1 MKVNVAKTSSG
12 SNPSEWPA
20 RFDALFE
27 AHHGEIYRYC
37 LRRLGATDAEDAAA
51 DVFAVA
57 WRRIDEMPSGEI
69 SRAWLFG
76 VAYRVIGNRYR
87 FRARQRNLSVRLQ
100 TVQSNETDPLQHDP
114 TNQIGQLYRAL
125 DKIPNTDRELL
136 KLAAWDGLTRSEIA
150 AMLSIT
156 DNAVDQRLHRARRR
170 LRNAYERLESSRSH
184 PTPTEA
190 ST

>member
-1 MKVNVAKTSSG
+1 MKVNVVKNPSG
-12 SNPSEWPA
+12 SNTSEWPA

-51 DVFAVA
+51 EVFAVA
-57 WRRIDEMPSGEI
+57 WRRINEMPPGET

-87 FRARQRNLSVRLQ
+87 FRRRQRNLSLRLQ
-100 TVQSNETDPLQHDP
+100 TVQPSETDPLQTDP
-114 TNQIGQLYRAL
+114 ADQIERLYTAL
-125 DKIPNTDRELL
+125 DKISPTDQELL

-150 AMLSIT
+150 AVLSIT

-170 LRNAYERLESSRSH
+170 LRNAYERLESSGSH